1 MTPMAANAAW
11 NMGEWDQ
18 MSEYVSKLD
27 DGDESKLRSIF
38 HQNCGECVI
47 VKCLRTVTYMR
58 NTAATGDGGSN
69 GTFFRVVLLVRREKH
84 LNMSKEQGSVW
95 QLSLLL
101 CWKLYFLKRQ
111 LLSLISELWSS
122 FSLPAA
128 NRPVHGPPILHLVE
142 QLCLALNDEFR
153 RYLPII
159 LLFGDGKT
167 PHYMK
172 VDRNKWADEDDDAG
186 PAADLDM
193 GGMDF
198 SWP

>member
-1 MTPMAANAAW
+1 MFILPQKHIPPELW
-11 NMGEWDQ
+11 RVCDCK
-18 MSEYVSKLD
+18 V
-27 DGDESKLRSIF
+27 
-38 HQNCGECVI
+38 
-47 VKCLRTVTYMR
+47 
-58 NTAATGDGGSN
+58 NTATTGDGGSN
-69 GTFFRVVLLVRREKH
+69 GTFFRVVLVVRREKYDEALEYVERARKCLATELAALVIDYYTLLVGNSIS
-84 LNMSKEQGSVW
+84 LNA
-95 QLSLLL
+95 
-101 CWKLYFLKRQ
+101 
-111 LLSLISELWSS
+111 
-122 FSLPAA
+122 SLPAA

-159 LLFGDGKT
+159 LLSGDGKT

-172 VDRNKWADEDDDAG
+172 VDRDKWANEDDDAG